1 MGLPKKRTN
10 NPKGRPPGP
19 NKITTELRERIKS
32 FLDGNFSTIEKD
44 FKQLD
49 PEKRVALFERYL
61 KFVLPQL
68 SNTDLNLNIEKMSDS
83 ELDQIINRLIKTN
96 SDVEKGE

>member
-19 NKITTELRERIKS
+19 NKITKELRERIKV
-32 FLDGNFSTIEKD
+32 FLDGNFKIIEAD
-44 FKQLD
+44 FKTLD

-61 KFVLPQL
+61 KFCLPQL
-68 SNTDLNLNIEKMSDS
+68 QTTSIDLNIETMTEA
-83 ELDQIINRLIKTN
+83 ELDVIINRLLKT
-96 SDVEKGE
+96 KQCKTF